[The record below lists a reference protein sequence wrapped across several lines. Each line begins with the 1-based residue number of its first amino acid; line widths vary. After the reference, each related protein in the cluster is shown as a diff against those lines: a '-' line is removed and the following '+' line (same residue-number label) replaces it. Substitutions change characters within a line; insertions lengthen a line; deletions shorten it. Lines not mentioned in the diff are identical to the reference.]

1 MPRAGKERKMA
12 YERIHPAVL
21 VAYFL
26 SVMIP
31 AVFTL
36 HPMMPLMALAGVV
49 LLLLLTE
56 PAPPRMRTIIWMSL
70 LFLAVVITNPLF
82 NHRGRTELFFLNGHA
97 ITLEAVLFGLRNAA
111 CVIAVLLWCHCM
123 NRFVT
128 GEKWLAILGRHLPKT
143 ALLVS
148 SAMRLVPLLRKRG
161 EEMRKSQQALGLY
174 GDGDAMR
181 QLSGGAKVFSMLVT
195 WSLDHAVSVS
205 ASMKARGYGLRG
217 RTTYSVYRFRREDAI
232 LLTLL
237 IAADALVLTAL
248 AGKALAFDFYPV
260 LNGSRNAL
268 TVPGLMTYGL
278 MVLFAPIWEGRNR
291 FLWNCYRSKI

>member
-1 MPRAGKERKMA
+1 MA

-36 HPMMPLMALAGVV
+36 HPMMPLMALLGAF

-56 PAPPRMRTIIWMSL
+56 PAPPRVRTVIWLSL

-82 NHRGRTELFFLNGHA
+82 NHRGWTELFFLNGHA
-97 ITLEAVLFGLRNAA
+97 ITLEAVLFGIRNAA
-111 CVIAVLLWCHCM
+111 CVLAVLLWCHLM

-128 GEKWLAILGRHLPKT
+128 GEKWLALLGRHLPKT

-148 SAMRLVPLLRKRG
+148 SAMRMVPLLRKRS
-161 EEMRKSQQALGLY
+161 EEMRKSQQAVGLY
-174 GDGDAMR
+174 GNGDAMR

-195 WSLDHAVSVS
+195 WSLDHAVAVS
-205 ASMKARGYGLRG
+205 ASMKARGYGLKG
-217 RTTYSVYRFRREDAI
+217 RTTYSVYRFRREDGI
-232 LLTLL
+232 LMVFLL
-237 IAADALVLTAL
+237 AADAMILTAL
-248 AGKALAFDFYPV
+248 AGKALTFAFYPV
-260 LNGSRNAL
+260 LTGSRNAL
-268 TVPGLMTYGL
+268 TVPGLTTYGIL
-278 MVLFAPIWEGRNR
+278 VLFAPLLEGRNR
-291 FLWNCYRSKI
+291 LLWNCYRSKI